1 MAERTERAVDLS
13 ARGYP
18 YFVEVQADESG
29 LTMTIEELET
39 GRRWKA
45 AYSPEAIESNTKK
58 TGNAKKYS
66 TFVKM
71 LFTVLETSS
80 DTLDFEILTYADIQR
95 LRARQSGSRSQGPSK
110 ESQTRYFIINFSGE
124 FDKVHYPLA
133 LNYEE
138 VPDPADLQKTI
149 NRMRKELETLKKV
162 AGGGEINISEVLRE
176 NQELKQQV
184 AKLEHYQVVAAGS
197 RKGAVEIDS
206 LIREKKE
213 LESENEA
220 LQRDSFK
227 EVKRL
232 QTANEDLKLSNQ
244 RLQGE
249 LSRLKN
255 EMDSIIATLENEGDK
270 RSTVRAVEEQLREV
284 ESKAEKASKQVAKLQ
299 QELDEVSEEAGNL
312 RVSDKKQKLRISQLE
327 TELETAMRS
336 KQPSYA
342 LHRNVGAR
350 ARNTSPGYRATSAP
364 KRSPAVRSP
373 ASSRVY
379 TPPGSRGRV
388 DSRGSARS
396 SGSRS
401 SAGSDRGSTRGGAS
415 PSASLYGRTRVTT
428 SPGSRNAA
436 APAAKRSPQ
445 VSRARTSPQIQRQ
458 SPQNR
463 RGGNAVSRYSPSSRQ
478 YSIKTGGR
486 VRAMQTAS
494 KGESDGER
502 PEESPMSNV
511 TDINARLA
519 RLQNLMKATGKS

>member
-1 MAERTERAVDLS
+1 MGERVEKSVDLS
-13 ARGYP
+13 SRGYP

-29 LTMTIEELET
+29 LTMSIEELET
-39 GRRWKA
+39 GRHWKA
-45 AYSPEAIESNTKK
+45 SYSPEAIESNTKK

-71 LFTVLETSS
+71 LLTVLDSS
-80 DTLDFEILTYADIQR
+80 SETLDFEILTYADIQR
-95 LRARQSGSRSQGPSK
+95 LRARQSGTRSQGPGK

-138 VPDPADLQKTI
+138 VPDPVDLQKTI
-149 NRMRKELETLKKV
+149 NRMRRELETLKRV
-162 AGGGEINISEVLRE
+162 AGSGDISVSDVLRE

-184 AKLEHYQVVAAGS
+184 AKLEHYQVVSAGG
-197 RKGAVEIDS
+197 RKGAVEIDT

-213 LESENEA
+213 LETENEA

-232 QTANEDLKLSNQ
+232 QAANEDLKVSNQ

-270 RSTVRAVEEQLREV
+270 RPAAKALEEQLRE
-284 ESKAEKASKQVAKLQ
+284 AEARADKVTKQAANLR
-299 QELDEVSEEAGNL
+299 QELEELSEEADTL

-336 KQPSYA
+336 KQSSYA
-342 LHRNVGAR
+342 RDRNAGAG

-364 KRSPAVRSP
+364 KRSPVVRSP

-401 SAGSDRGSTRGGAS
+401 SGGSDRGNNRGGTS
-415 PSASLYGRTRVTT
+415 PSSSLYSRTRVTT

-436 APAAKRSPQ
+436 APVAKRSPQ
-445 VSRARTSPQIQRQ
+445 VARARTSPQMQRQ
-458 SPQNR
+458 SPQSR
-463 RGGNAVSRYSPSSRQ
+463 RPGNAVSRYSPGSRQ

-486 VRAMQTAS
+486 VRA
-494 KGESDGER
+494 
-502 PEESPMSNV
+502 
-511 TDINARLA
+511 I
-519 RLQNLMKATGKS
+519 